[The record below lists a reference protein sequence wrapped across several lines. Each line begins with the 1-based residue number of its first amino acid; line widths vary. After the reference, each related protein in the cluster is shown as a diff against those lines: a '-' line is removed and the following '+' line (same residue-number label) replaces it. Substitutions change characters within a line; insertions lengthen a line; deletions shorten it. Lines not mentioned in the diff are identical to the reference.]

1 MSYLDL
7 SILEIH
13 NALIE
18 KKVTPLELVREAIE
32 RSKNDTNNAFEY
44 IMEKEALELASQLV
58 EPTEDLLW
66 GIPFAIKDNYSTKNV
81 PTSASSH
88 SLDGYVPL
96 FDATVVEKLVA
107 RGAIPIGKTTLD
119 ELGMGG
125 TGTTGRKGITF
136 NPWDESHERMVGGS
150 SCGSAACVAS
160 SIVPFSIGSDT
171 GDSIRKPASYA
182 GLVGFKPTWG
192 RISRFGLFPFAP
204 SLDHVGYF
212 TNNVDDAALLLEA
225 MAGRDEND
233 ATSSTEKVDDYS
245 AYINAE
251 IKGLK
256 VAVIREILN
265 SIGDEKIKDNFNAS
279 LEYLTKNGAIV
290 EFVSVNDAIL
300 KAIYPTYIV
309 ISSSEA
315 TSNDANLDG
324 IKFGPRYEGNSY
336 QEVMKKT
343 RTKGFSELIKR
354 RFIIG
359 GFSLLAENQNIL
371 FLRAQKAR
379 RMIVEAI
386 DKIFIDY
393 DFIYLPAAPTIAPK
407 FVDSSD
413 RLSSQYLIADNHLAI
428 GNFGGYPSLTLPL
441 GLKDGMPFGGNVTG
455 RRFEEG
461 KVFQI
466 SKQLEK
472 FVTQNNLFVERRAK

>member
-44 IMEKEALELASQLV
+44 IMEKEALELASRLV

>member
-44 IMEKEALELASQLV
+44 IMEKEALELASRLV

-125 TGTTGRKGITF
+125 TGTTGRKGKTF

-212 TNNVDDAALLLEA
+212 TKNVDDAALLLEA

-386 DKIFIDY
+386 DKILIDY

-472 FVTQNNLFVERRAK
+472 FVKQNNLFVERRAK